1 MEELKNNTALKEQLR
16 KERFTSKNDLLIWL
30 SDAKKRISKKSETDN
45 LHSAAFYHAYE
56 SLLNKFEEKIANTI
70 LFTYLEDCWYYE
82 LSISYSGAQLSLYH
96 ANYGQIGEKGNI
108 VVTTDQHFRLIT
120 VDTKL
125 LTVEEYATTYGVN
138 TGTVRQWIRRGK
150 IRNAIKLG
158 SEWRI
163 PELTDMPTRG
173 YQSGIYMWTEYLR
186 DLPRE
191 YEFFRK
197 YSTALFNQD
206 PLNKNIFQVSFV
218 AQGVKAKNITCNTQE
233 REKIELF
240 MITHPQIHYFG
251 LPDDGLNVS
260 ISCINETGES

>member
-1 MEELKNNTALKEQLR
+1 MEELKNNAALRKQLR
-16 KERFTSKNDLLIWL
+16 KERFTSKNDLLTWL
-30 SDAKKRISKKSETDN
+30 TDAKIRIAKKSETDK

-56 SLLNKFEEKIANTI
+56 NLLNKFEREIADTI

-96 ANYGQIGEKGNI
+96 AKQGQIGEKGNI
-108 VVTTDQHFRLIT
+108 VVTTDQYFRLIT

-125 LTVEEYATTYGVN
+125 LTVEEYATTYNVN
-138 TGTVRQWIRRGK
+138 AGTVRQWIRRGK
-150 IRNAIKLG
+150 IRNAIKFG

-173 YQSGIYMWTEYLR
+173 YQSGIYMWTEYLK
-186 DLPRE
+186 DLPKE
-191 YEFFRK
+191 YEFLRN

-206 PLNKNIFQVSFV
+206 PSDKNIFRITFV
-218 AQGVKAKNITCNTQE
+218 AQGVNAKNIICNIHE

-240 MITHPQIHYFG
+240 MITHPQIHYLG

-260 ISCINETGES
+260 ISCIKETGEF